1 MNVFFSGK
9 GLTMLSF
16 RFLFVLF
23 SLITASFAPAQQPSN
38 DTHPA
43 SLGQIVFPNSCAPAA
58 QKPFLKG
65 VALLHSFQYA
75 ASEKSFAD
83 TTQAD
88 PQCAIA
94 YWGLA
99 MTHYHPLW
107 EGAGA
112 KALVAGRAELQKIK
126 AEWPASKRERGY
138 IDAAGIIFGDN
149 RRLGKEQIE
158 AYSRAMDGLYKQ
170 YPDDGEAAAFY
181 ALSLLALPGG
191 GDNARKEAISIL
203 NRLTAAQPEHPGAVH
218 YLIHAADTPE
228 LAPQGLEA
236 ARRYARVA
244 PDSSHALHMPS
255 HIFVRLGLWQESID
269 SNQAA
274 AVAAADATQQH
285 LGEAH
290 YQFHAMDYLD
300 YSYLQR
306 GEEAKARQI
315 VEDIDKVPGRTDHEA
330 ENMRTNFIARNLLEL
345 HHWKEAMALTP
356 AGNAYN
362 QQKIYAVRAI
372 AAARTGD
379 KKAAEENFKSM
390 KKAAKS
396 IRNKDEHLQAYPE
409 EAQAWIAFAKGKSA
423 KALKQMR
430 ALADQQDRE
439 DSEGFTVPAREMLA
453 DMLLELHQPAKALAE
468 YEASLKLAPNRFNG
482 LYGAALAAKMA
493 GDTNKA
499 NGYYSKLHESCAPQA
514 DREELQHAGVVAAGD
529 Q

>member
-1 MNVFFSGK
+1 
-9 GLTMLSF
+9 MLPF
-16 RFLFVLF
+16 RFLLVLL
-23 SLITASFAPAQQPSN
+23 SLISASYCSAQPSSSEA
-38 DTHPA
+38 HPA
-43 SLGQIVFPNSCAPAA
+43 ALGKIVFPNSCSPAA
-58 QKPFLKG
+58 QEPFLKG

-83 TTQAD
+83 ATQAD

-112 KALVAGRAELQKIK
+112 KALAAGRAELQKIK
-126 AEWPASKRERGY
+126 KEWPSTSREHGY
-138 IDAAGIIFGDN
+138 IDAARIIFSSN
-149 RRLGKEQIE
+149 QLEKAQLES
-158 AYSRAMDGLYKQ
+158 YSQAMAALYKQ

-181 ALSLLALPGG
+181 SLSLLALPGRS
-191 GDNARKEAISIL
+191 DDARKQAIAIL

-228 LAPQGLEA
+228 LAPQGLDA
-236 ARRYARVA
+236 ARRYAKIA

-255 HIFVRLGLWQESID
+255 HIFVRLGLWRESID

-274 AVAAADATQQH
+274 AVAAAEATQQH

-315 VEDIDKVPGRTDHEA
+315 VEDVDKVPGRSTSET
-330 ENMRTNFIARNLLEL
+330 ENMKTNFIARNLLEL
-345 HHWKEAMALTP
+345 HHWKEALALTP
-356 AGNAYN
+356 TGSVYN
-362 QQKIYAVRAI
+362 QEKIYAVRAI

-379 KKAAEENFKSM
+379 KKTAEANFKSM
-390 KKAAKS
+390 KKAASS
-396 IRNKDEHLQAYPE
+396 IHDKDEHLQAYPE
-409 EAQAWIAFAKGKSA
+409 EAEAWINFAKGKSD
-423 KALKQMR
+423 KALKQLR
-430 ALADQQDRE
+430 SLADQQDRE

-468 YEASLKLAPNRFNG
+468 YEASLKIAPNRFNG
-482 LYGAALAAKMA
+482 LYGAAMAAKMA
-493 GDTNKA
+493 GDTTKA
-499 NGYYSKLHESCAPQA
+499 NTYYSKLHESCAPQA
-514 DREELQHAGVVAAGD
+514 DREELQHASTIAAGSN
-529 Q
+529 

>member
-1 MNVFFSGK
+1 
-9 GLTMLSF
+9 MLSF

-23 SLITASFAPAQQPSN
+23 SLTTASFAPAQQLSG

-43 SLGQIVFPNSCAPAA
+43 SLGKIVFPNSCAPAA
-58 QKPFLKG
+58 QTPFLKG
-65 VALLHSFQYA
+65 MALLHSFQYA

-83 TTQAD
+83 ATQAD

-107 EGAGA
+107 EGAGP
-112 KALVAGRAELQKIK
+112 KALVAGRAELQKIRK
-126 AEWPASKRERGY
+126 EWPVTKREREY
-138 IDAAGIIFGDN
+138 IDAAGIIFSDTS
-149 RRLGKEQIE
+149 RLNKDRLES
-158 AYSRAMDGLYKQ
+158 YNRAMADLYKQ
-170 YPDDGEAAAFY
+170 YPEDGEAGAFY
-181 ALSLLALPGG
+181 ALSLLALPSG

-236 ARRYARVA
+236 ARRYAKIA

-274 AVAAADATQQH
+274 AVAAAEATQQH
-285 LGEAH
+285 MGEAH
-290 YQFHAMDYLD
+290 YQFHAMDYLN

-345 HHWKEAMALTP
+345 HHWKEALALMP
-356 AGNAYN
+356 VGNAFN
-362 QQKIYAVRAI
+362 QEKIYAVRAI

-379 KKAAEENFKSM
+379 KKAAEENFKSV
-390 KKAAKS
+390 KKAAKN
-396 IRNKDEHLQAYPE
+396 IHNKSERLETYPE
-409 EAQAWIAFAKGKSA
+409 EAEAWIAFAKGKSD

-453 DMLLELHQPAKALAE
+453 DMLLELHQPAKALTE

-482 LYGAALAAKMA
+482 LYGAAVAAKAA
-493 GDTNKA
+493 GDANKA
-499 NGYYSKLHESCAPQA
+499 NTYYSKLHESCAPQA
-514 DREELQHAGVVAAGD
+514 DREELQHTSVVAAGS